1 MGKEY
6 FIFSLGKYSKRQ
18 KVSIDNYL
26 SEVSNKATI
35 NFILKNVE
43 YLLHGGIPSEY
54 ERVIDAIKP
63 LNKFNETR
71 VAEIPQP
78 ETPTPE
84 RQTSERPQHE
94 TKEGAY
100 KLSFCGTGVVVPG
113 KDEGNMTSEKMVES
127 LSNWFSVRKAKSLCN
142 AFKLAID
149 MQYSHCAISTKG
161 VFNRFHGGYQMHNT
175 ILNKLVT
182 IPDDG
187 AGDDGSGDDKII
199 QTWDFPD
206 FSKPNSETAS
216 KAEDPKS
223 SAITTTNQIGLYQQN
238 IDLIFSKLLISISMT
253 NLFSYIY
260 IFDKEIFRICALEEP
275 LRATISNIKTL
286 CEFEYFEK
294 LNKQFSQKNTTLFNK
309 GFFNGL
315 SNGTTGTE
323 HGLKGQTI
331 FKMIKLYYENFLKHS
346 NSTILSGNDAENKL
360 HQSVIANNTILDM
373 RGKLKTI
380 YFNCNEIITQIANDD
395 LQDLNSLAVKAQT
408 LLAKSFGKDNVSDV
422 DFIPDVEEVDGGGWF
437 KENVTNPLKRAINRG
452 KGDNVDTSSG
462 VGESIGDNQTPKE
475 PDKEQALKK
484 LKRAVRKV
492 TEDNRGTSGE
502 VTDPTGKGE
511 AAFVGV
517 VGQVIALKTE
527 SVENLKTLGD
537 NYTKLCEKLQIYTK
551 VLAPFSFNIMDFTS
565 QTTANIY
572 KNEDGSEIFS
582 RGKDQVTLN
591 IAKNSHNSDYVNFLN
606 MAIDC
611 AFYIHE
617 IDIITTNHSMEYPKE
632 DMTNWQ
638 KLRKI
643 VFYSLGFF
651 GATAAVMWAGPAG
664 AVVIGIVS
672 GALKVVGVIADQI
685 GGVSDGDATEE
696 REAFIG
702 QASHLGHSVSDMLA
716 SVGIFLAAIAHDH
729 AAYAG
734 GGLKKYIK
742 AARKAKK
749 SSRRNVRKTRKRIV
763 KRTSR
768 KRLNKY
774 TKRRNVRRT
783 SMKYKRRISK
793 KSSRKNRTRRKN
805 RSRHN

>member
-1 MGKEY
+1 M
-6 FIFSLGKYSKRQ
+6 
-18 KVSIDNYL
+18 
-26 SEVSNKATI
+26 
-35 NFILKNVE
+35 
-43 YLLHGGIPSEY
+43 
-54 ERVIDAIKP
+54 
-63 LNKFNETR
+63 
-71 VAEIPQP
+71 
-78 ETPTPE
+78 
-84 RQTSERPQHE
+84 
-94 TKEGAY
+94 
-100 KLSFCGTGVVVPG
+100 
-113 KDEGNMTSEKMVES
+113 
-127 LSNWFSVRKAKSLCN
+127 
-142 AFKLAID
+142 
-149 MQYSHCAISTKG
+149 
-161 VFNRFHGGYQMHNT
+161 
-175 ILNKLVT
+175 
-182 IPDDG
+182 
-187 AGDDGSGDDKII
+187 
-199 QTWDFPD
+199 
-206 FSKPNSETAS
+206 
-216 KAEDPKS
+216 
-223 SAITTTNQIGLYQQN
+223 
-238 IDLIFSKLLISISMT
+238 
-253 NLFSYIY
+253 
-260 IFDKEIFRICALEEP
+260 
-275 LRATISNIKTL
+275 
-286 CEFEYFEK
+286 
-294 LNKQFSQKNTTLFNK
+294 
-309 GFFNGL
+309 
-315 SNGTTGTE
+315 
-323 HGLKGQTI
+323 
-331 FKMIKLYYENFLKHS
+331 KHS
-346 NSTILSGNDAENKL
+346 NSTILSGNDAENML

-373 RGKLKTI
+373 RGKLKII
-380 YFNCNEIITQIANDD
+380 YFNCNETITKIVDDD
-395 LQDLNSLAVKAQT
+395 LQDLNTLAGKAQT
-408 LLAKSFGKDNVSDV
+408 LLAKSFGKDNVGEV
-422 DFIPDVEEVDGGGWF
+422 EFTMPDVEEIDGGGWF
-437 KENVTNPLKRAINRG
+437 KEKVTNPLKSAINRG
-452 KGDNVDTSSG
+452 KGDNVDTSSEL
-462 VGESIGDNQTPKE
+462 VVPIEDNRTPQG
-475 PDKEQALKK
+475 PNQEQVMTKFR
-484 LKRAVRKV
+484 RAVRKAAEGV
-492 TEDNRGTSGE
+492 TGTSGE
-502 VTDPTGKGE
+502 VTDPTGRG
-511 AAFVGV
+511 AAFADV
-517 VGQVIALKTE
+517 VVEVRRVIDAKTE

-617 IDIITTNHSMEYPKE
+617 IDIISKNHSMEYPE
-632 DMTNWQ
+632 ENMTNWQ

-651 GATAAVMWAGPAG
+651 GATAAVMWACPAG

-672 GALKVVGVIADQI
+672 GALKVVGVLADQI

-729 AAYAG
+729 AAYSG
-734 GGLKKYIK
+734 GGLKKFIK